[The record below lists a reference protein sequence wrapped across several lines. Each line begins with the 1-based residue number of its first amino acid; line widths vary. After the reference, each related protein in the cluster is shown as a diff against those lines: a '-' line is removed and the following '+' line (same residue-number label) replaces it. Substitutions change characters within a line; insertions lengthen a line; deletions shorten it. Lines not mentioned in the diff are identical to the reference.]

1 MCHWTML
8 MLMLMVTTV
17 TTATET
23 TKKFMDLSNSSF
35 VLACIRLGILLL
47 WIRLRFCI
55 HRIIAIPHLYGE
67 NNADSTC
74 EISSKSLVIFH
85 ARSMRDFDER
95 EKTRKKKTCR
105 SFSAGRWEN
114 SSLSRLHAR
123 IVDVRQIYFFRV
135 KQTMRERDF
144 GASSAM
150 FVCGGGAEKCRL
162 CRMTRFQAEWNE
174 LRKRCGVRNQLIL
187 VDHDKQ

>member
-1 MCHWTML
+1 ML
-8 MLMLMVTTV
+8 
-17 TTATET
+17 
-23 TKKFMDLSNSSF
+23 
-35 VLACIRLGILLL
+35 
-47 WIRLRFCI
+47 
-55 HRIIAIPHLYGE
+55 
-67 NNADSTC
+67 TC

-85 ARSMRDFDER
+85 ARSKRDFDER

-150 FVCGGGAEKCRL
+150 FVCGGGVEKCRL
-162 CRMTRFQAEWNE
+162 CRMTCFQAEWNE

-187 VDHDKQ
+187 VDHDKQWNQFHSNHVLASKNRYPPALEGCLLESFHR